1 MSFRRRDY
9 PELLETMLT
18 SLAGGVAAEAH
29 PFPPPPGGDPAA
41 PRMELTRPPV
51 RTLVSVHGARNGASF
66 RFRQGA
72 DVQLSPDGAALLWAS
87 GGARPDEGTLVEVNY
102 LRRDSSA
109 RLTDFEVGG
118 VARSLVEAVA
128 LEAARVHA
136 ELQAVYEAAFLD
148 TATGRSLDNVVALL
162 GVERVPA
169 GRARA
174 ALTFTRAGGAAG
186 AITIPAG
193 TRVIDPEVTVEY
205 ETVETVTLSPAQT
218 RIGVEARDVEPGN
231 APVAAEVLTVLPV
244 PIAGI
249 AGVTNPAPAGRA
261 AVAEPDAELRTRTR
275 SILQGSERATLGALR
290 GALARQGVQG
300 EISEPPDR
308 PGIVVITPVA
318 ADLTP
323 ERREQLLAAI
333 EDARPAGVRVEVG
346 LAAAPAAVDV
356 ALRIATR
363 AGLPERDRRAAH
375 EALRTALTEFFAQLP
390 IREDARVNRLAG
402 LALAVP
408 GVEDVTI
415 LSATLHRPEGGVEDR
430 LDAAAGII
438 ALADVPTRLGD
449 LSIADPGLPTRADL
463 AIRFPLDGAVP
474 DRNAVV
480 AAVEAAFATLSA
492 AAATSGGSPDARTL
506 SYGKLLRVLPAPVGG
521 GATLAAYDAAPEPKP
536 VLPTD
541 AGPYEVVLF
550 LAQANGLTRVL
561 QAAAD
566 SYSLAAEE
574 RLALDAVTVE
584 PLD

>member
-1 MSFRRRDY
+1 M
-9 PELLETMLT
+9 
-18 SLAGGVAAEAH
+18 
-29 PFPPPPGGDPAA
+29 
-41 PRMELTRPPV
+41 
-51 RTLVSVHGARNGASF
+51 
-66 RFRQGA
+66 
-72 DVQLSPDGAALLWAS
+72 
-87 GGARPDEGTLVEVNY
+87 
-102 LRRDSSA
+102 
-109 RLTDFEVGG
+109 
-118 VARSLVEAVA
+118 
-128 LEAARVHA
+128 
-136 ELQAVYEAAFLD
+136 
-148 TATGRSLDNVVALL
+148 
-162 GVERVPA
+162 
-169 GRARA
+169 
-174 ALTFTRAGGAAG
+174 
-186 AITIPAG
+186 
-193 TRVIDPEVTVEY
+193 
-205 ETVETVTLSPAQT
+205 
-218 RIGVEARDVEPGN
+218 
-231 APVAAEVLTVLPV
+231 
-244 PIAGI
+244 
-249 AGVTNPAPAGRA
+249 
-261 AVAEPDAELRTRTR
+261 
-275 SILQGSERATLGALR
+275 
-290 GALARQGVQG
+290 
-300 EISEPPDR
+300 
-308 PGIVVITPVA
+308 
-318 ADLTP
+318 
-323 ERREQLLAAI
+323 
-333 EDARPAGVRVEVG
+333 RVEVG

-356 ALRIATR
+356 ALPIATR

-375 EALRTALTEFFAQLP
+375 EALRTALTAFFAQLP